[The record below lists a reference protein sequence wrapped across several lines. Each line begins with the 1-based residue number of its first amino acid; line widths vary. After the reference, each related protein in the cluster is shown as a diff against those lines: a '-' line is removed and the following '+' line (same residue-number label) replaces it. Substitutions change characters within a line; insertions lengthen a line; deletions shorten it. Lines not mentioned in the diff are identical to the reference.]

1 MEVFEIL
8 FLAGFI
14 IVILIGVGF
23 LMVKLTVT
31 PKKIEE
37 KKIGKIE
44 EYLKNNKKTVN
55 DLDSFF
61 AEQWKP
67 YSEAVDRH
75 WIFIFTVCMV
85 IMLIIGIYCSNDESK
100 KEAGV
105 IFFWIAGI
113 CFLLL
118 CVYGVLLLFGV
129 GETKFDKAFP
139 RAKEN
144 FRKVY
149 PFYTNQRL
157 NREIVKADKSRLEIK
172 AFYYETHIIWFCS
185 DFILYCSMLRYYFI
199 FIRYEDIEYIL
210 VKKLNHT
217 AYRDPLSTLDYTFYI
232 YYKTNGKE
240 KKFTFTALSDYPIVR
255 EFKKK
260 NVEVSD
266 VSDD

>member
-1 MEVFEIL
+1 MN
-8 FLAGFI
+8 
-14 IVILIGVGF
+14 
-23 LMVKLTVT
+23 
-31 PKKIEE
+31 
-37 KKIGKIE
+37 
-44 EYLKNNKKTVN
+44 NNKKTVN

-67 YSEAVDRH
+67 YSQAVDRH
-75 WIFIFTVCMV
+75 WIFIFAVCTV
-85 IMLIIGIYCSNDESK
+85 IALIIGGLDYCSNDEANK
-100 KEAGV
+100 KGGI
-105 IFFWIAGI
+105 IFFWIAGV
-113 CFLLL
+113 CS
-118 CVYGVLLLFGV
+118 LFFVFFACDMLGLFCKQKTD
-129 GETKFDKAFP
+129 EAFP
-139 RAKEN
+139 RAKEK

-149 PFYTNQRL
+149 SFYTNQRL
-157 NREIVKADKSRLEIK
+157 NREIVKADKSRLEIE
-172 AFYYETHIIWFCS
+172 AFYCETHVIWFCS

-232 YYKTNGKE
+232 YYRINGKE
-240 KKFTFTALSDYPIVR
+240 KKFTFSALSNYPLVW